1 MSQQM
6 TDLSWKAFRDR
17 VPSKTDLVIVPVGTI
32 EAHGAFPLGTDN
44 IIPTAMADELATRL
58 DALIA
63 PLVPYGVTNSLL
75 PYPGSTTVS
84 PATFEQYLFEA
95 AAGLVDT
102 GFKRVVLLNGHGGQ
116 TREVNRVVHRL
127 WDETKAFSVAIEW
140 WWLAEQISRDVYG
153 EVTSGHAGVEES
165 AMVLAV
171 RPELI
176 DADAAVKAR
185 RAPRRYGVK
194 ARPFPATIILNH
206 PENEGDGAPVIDHD
220 KAQTFYRRTVDAAES
235 ALEEVFAG
243 WEDLRS

>member
-1 MSQQM
+1 MSHHM
-6 TDLSWKAFRDR
+6 TDLSWEAFRDR

-44 IIPTAMADELATRL
+44 IIPTSMAEELAKRF

-63 PLVPYGVTNSLL
+63 PLVPYGVTSSLL

-84 PATFEQYLFEA
+84 SETFEQYLFEA

-102 GFKRVVLLNGHGGQ
+102 GFKRVLLLNGHGGQ
-116 TREVNRVVHRL
+116 TSEVNRVVNQL
-127 WDETKAFSVAIEW
+127 WDETEAFSVALEW
-140 WWLAEQISRDVYG
+140 WGLAEQISRDVYG

-185 RAPRRYGVK
+185 RAPRRDGIK

-206 PENEGDGAPVIDHD
+206 EEKDGDGAPVIDHE
-220 KAQTFYRRTVDAAES
+220 KAQTFYRRVVEAAEA
-235 ALEEVFAG
+235 ALGEVFAG
-243 WEDLRS
+243 WEELRG